1 MPFDKDSEWWPSITT
16 PENAIRAMQYG
27 SSAATLVAVIT
38 AVIGG
43 SAIYLGHPVLGMHGW
58 ILMDAALFSLVAWRM
73 YRLSLPWSIVGLV
86 LFTAGRLYSILNNPH
101 LLIGGI
107 VGTVVFFPA
116 YLNAVRGG
124 LYLRR
129 TRTHPVAYP
138 PASVMNEALEAEA
151 WTMRPADLQQTNTA
165 TSSMDEYEE
174 FLNCM
179 RRGERKFQKA
189 RFTVQEEYAA
199 WLKDRRKKL
208 AIARAAAEKASSAR
222 SA

>member
-1 MPFDKDSEWWPSITT
+1 MPFDKDSEWWPTVDS
-16 PENAIRAMQYG
+16 PERATRAMQYG
-27 SSAATLVAVIT
+27 SAAATFVAIIA

-43 SAIYLGHPVLGMHGW
+43 SVIYLGHPVLGMDEW
-58 ILMDAALFSLVAWRM
+58 ILMEAALFALVAWRM

-86 LFTAGRLYSILNNPH
+86 LFTAGRLNLILNHPH
-101 LLIGGI
+101 FLIGAVSGTI
-107 VGTVVFFPA
+107 VFLPA

-129 TRTHPVAYP
+129 TRTHPLAYP
-138 PASVMNEALEAEA
+138 PASVMKEAPEAET
-151 WTMRPADLQQTNTA
+151 WTLRTADLQHTNTA

-208 AIARAAAEKASSAR
+208 AIARAAAEKASSTR